1 MRCVI
6 LLHLAHRKATGKM
19 LSSLERE
26 LSRKQKKVRHDYSEL
41 YIVL

>member
-6 LLHLAHRKATGKM
+6 LVHLAHRKATGKM
-19 LSSLERE
+19 LSSSERE
-26 LSRKQKKVRHDYSEL
+26 QSRKKKVRHDCSEL

>member
-26 LSRKQKKVRHDYSEL
+26 QSKKEKVRYSHSEL
-41 YIVL
+41 SNAL